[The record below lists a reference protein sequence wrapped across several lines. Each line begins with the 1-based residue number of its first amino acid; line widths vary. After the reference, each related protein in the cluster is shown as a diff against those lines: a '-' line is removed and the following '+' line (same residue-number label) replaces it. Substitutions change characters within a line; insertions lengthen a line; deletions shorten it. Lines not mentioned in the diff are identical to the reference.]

1 VENPVLVEVTRGPE
15 VESRHRGAVA
25 VVDAEGAT
33 VLALGDVECRT
44 YPRSAVK
51 ALQALPL
58 VESGIADQFK
68 LTDAEVA
75 LACASHAGE
84 RAHVETAAVM
94 LAKAGRNAACLE
106 CGAHWPLSE
115 MAARALAGQGER
127 PTALHNNCSGK
138 HAGFICLACGL
149 DMNPAG
155 YVAPTHRVQEVVR
168 AALEDLTG
176 ASHGDEVRA
185 VDGCSIPTYALPLTA
200 LAFGFAKFGTG
211 VGLSPSCAKAAA
223 RIRRAVAAHPFMVAG
238 TGRFDTVLMELLG
251 ERAFVKAG
259 AEGVHCAALPELGYG
274 IAVKCDDG
282 AKRAAE
288 VVLAAL
294 IRRFLPLDGEEHA
307 MIGAFARRTLTNW
320 NGVEVGEIRTAG
332 PLST

>member
-1 VENPVLVEVTRGPE
+1 
-15 VESRHRGAVA
+15 
-25 VVDAEGAT
+25 
-33 VLALGDVECRT
+33 
-44 YPRSAVK
+44 
-51 ALQALPL
+51 
-58 VESGIADQFK
+58 
-68 LTDAEVA
+68 
-75 LACASHAGE
+75 
-84 RAHVETAAVM
+84 
-94 LAKAGRNAACLE
+94 
-106 CGAHWPLSE
+106 
-115 MAARALAGQGER
+115 
-127 PTALHNNCSGK
+127 
-138 HAGFICLACGL
+138 
-149 DMNPAG
+149 MNPAG
-155 YVAPTHRVQEVVR
+155 YAAPTHRVQEVVR
-168 AALEDLTG
+168 AALENLTG

-238 TGRFDTVLMELLG
+238 TGRFDTVLMERLG

-294 IRRFLPLDGEEHA
+294 IRRFLPLDGEARDDRCVRATDAHELERGRGGRDSDRWAAIHVDWSP
-307 MIGAFARRTLTNW
+307 ARRLVT
-320 NGVEVGEIRTAG
+320 
-332 PLST
+332 